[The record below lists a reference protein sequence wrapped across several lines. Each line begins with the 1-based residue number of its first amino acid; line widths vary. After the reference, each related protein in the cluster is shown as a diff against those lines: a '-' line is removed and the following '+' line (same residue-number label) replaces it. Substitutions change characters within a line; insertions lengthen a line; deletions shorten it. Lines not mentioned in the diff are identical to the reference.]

1 MLVHLSENI
10 EGVPQDLVTLEFRLR
25 PVRRPLFDFKRI
37 PVSEVFAKPIHR
49 LAKYPL
55 SFAFVY
61 FERTDL
67 VDEVVEHV
75 PEVHGVQHAESEV
88 NRELQSRLPGGCLDS
103 IAILEQQQ
111 AEAVE
116 TRVLQREAIL
126 GLIHAEAAWTARTC
140 REEDV

>member
-61 FERTDL
+61 LERTNL

-75 PEVHGVQHAESEV
+75 PEVHGVQQGALV
-88 NRELQSRLPGGCLDS
+88 VKWKLRSRLPRGCLYS
-103 IAILEQQQ
+103 LF
-111 AEAVE
+111 
-116 TRVLQREAIL
+116 L
-126 GLIHAEAAWTARTC
+126 
-140 REEDV
+140 